1 MLHNILG
8 IVADTN
14 PTKLT
19 KDLLV
24 LSHLMA
30 LAVGLGTVLLTDL
43 HILRHAFRPLQ
54 QDDTQLIKRAHK
66 IITVALWGLWIT
78 GLGLFY
84 LKTNG
89 DLAAAS
95 PKLWAKLATVI
106 LLTTTAMAM
115 SRVAVPIINAV
126 VGQRLV
132 DLRLGTKLLLA
143 SFAAM
148 SAAGWLTALLLGGAE
163 TTRTADFATLG
174 TILATSFGLAQLI
187 SCCSVVVTHY
197 LPSQRHRQAM
207 L

>member
-1 MLHNILG
+1 MLHNIIG
-8 IVADTN
+8 IFEDTT
-14 PTKLT
+14 PTKLA

-43 HILRHAFRPLQ
+43 HILRRAFRPLQ
-54 QDDTQLIKRAHK
+54 DDDTLLINRAHK

-89 DLAAAS
+89 DLTAAS
-95 PKLWAKLATVI
+95 PKLWAKLTTVI
-106 LLTTTAMAM
+106 LLTVTAMAM
-115 SRVAVPIINAV
+115 ARVAVPVINTL
-126 VGQRLV
+126 VGQRLI
-132 DLRLGTKLLLA
+132 DLGLGKKLMLA

-163 TTRTADFATLG
+163 FTRSADYTALG
-174 TILATSFGLAQLI
+174 VILAGSFGLAQLFGNGL
-187 SCCSVVVTHY
+187 VLVTHFIT
-197 LPSQRHRQAM
+197 PRHHNQAA

>member
-1 MLHNILG
+1 MLHNIIG
-8 IVADTN
+8 IFEDTT
-14 PTKLT
+14 PIKLV

-30 LAVGLGTVLLTDL
+30 LAVGLGTVFLTDL
-43 HILRHAFRPLQ
+43 HILRRAFRPLRD
-54 QDDTQLIKRAHK
+54 DDTHVINRAHK

-95 PKLWAKLATVI
+95 PKLWAKLTTVI
-106 LLTTTAMAM
+106 QLTVTAMAM
-115 SRVAVPIINAV
+115 ARVAVPIINNV
-126 VGQRLV
+126 VGQRLI
-132 DLRLGTKLLLA
+132 DLGLGKKLMLA

-148 SAAGWLTALLLGGAE
+148 SGAGWLTALLLGGAE
-163 TTRTADFATLG
+163 ITRSAGYSALG
-174 TILATSFGLAQLI
+174 VILATNFGLAQLFG
-187 SCCSVVVTHY
+187 SGLVLVTHFR
-197 LPSQRHRQAM
+197 PSRRHKQPV